1 MTELFKALKIEKN
14 DDQQTI
20 NLVEISENDL
30 MEGNVVVDVT
40 HSTLN
45 YKDGLAMTGTSP
57 IVRSFPMIPGID
69 FSGVVKSS
77 EDPKFSSGDRVVM
90 NGYGLSESHYGGYS
104 ERARVNSEHL
114 LKLPENIS
122 NHQAMQI
129 GTAGYTAMLCILG
142 LEDFGIKPDSGEIL
156 VTGASGGVG
165 SVAVSLLSSLG
176 FSVIASTGRLSETD
190 YLKSLG
196 ASSVIDR
203 NELSE
208 PSKPLGK
215 ERWIGAVDSVGSQT
229 LSNVLAQTKYGG
241 AVSACGLAQGMDL
254 PSTVLP
260 FILRGVSLIGIDSVM
275 APMSKREKAW
285 DRLSKD
291 LDMNKLA
298 QMVIETNLDDI
309 QGFAQLIL
317 DGQVRGRVVVNISS

>member
-45 YKDGLAMTGTSP
+45 YKDGLAMTGASP

-317 DGQVRGRVVVNISS
+317 DGQVRGRVVVNIS

>member
-30 MEGNVVVDVT
+30 MEGNVVIDIT

-45 YKDGLAMTGTSP
+45 YKDGLAMTGASP

-77 EDPKFSSGDRVVM
+77 EDPKFSPGDRVVM

-104 ERARVNSEHL
+104 ERARVNSEYL

-129 GTAGYTAMLCILG
+129 GTAGYTAMLCVLG

-291 LDMNKLA
+291 LDMNKLD
-298 QMVIETNLDDI
+298 QMVVETNLDNI
-309 QGFAQLIL
+309 QEFAQLIL
-317 DGQVRGRVVVNISS
+317 DGQVRGRVVVNIS

>member
-1 MTELFKALKIEKN
+1 
-14 DDQQTI
+14 
-20 NLVEISENDL
+20 
-30 MEGNVVVDVT
+30 
-40 HSTLN
+40 
-45 YKDGLAMTGTSP
+45 
-57 IVRSFPMIPGID
+57 
-69 FSGVVKSS
+69 
-77 EDPKFSSGDRVVM
+77 M

-129 GTAGYTAMLCILG
+129 GTAGYTAMLCVLG

-165 SVAVSLLSSLG
+165 SVAISLLSSLG

-298 QMVIETNLDDI
+298 QMVVETNLDDI
-309 QGFAQLIL
+309 QDFAQLIL
-317 DGQVRGRVVVNISS
+317 DGKVRGRVVVNIS

>member
-45 YKDGLAMTGTSP
+45 YKDGLAMTGASP

-104 ERARVNSEHL
+104 ERARVNSEYL

-298 QMVIETNLDDI
+298 QMVVETNLDDI
-309 QGFAQLIL
+309 QEFAQLIL
-317 DGQVRGRVVVNISS
+317 DGQVRGRVVVNIS

>member
-30 MEGNVVVDVT
+30 MEGNVVVDIT

-45 YKDGLAMTGTSP
+45 YKDGLAMTGASP

-77 EDPKFSSGDRVVM
+77 EDPKFSPGDRVVM

-104 ERARVNSEHL
+104 ERARVNSEYL

-129 GTAGYTAMLCILG
+129 GTAGYTAMLCVLG

-298 QMVIETNLDDI
+298 QMVVETNLDDI
-309 QGFAQLIL
+309 QEFAQLIL
-317 DGQVRGRVVVNISS
+317 DGQVRGRVVVNIS

>member
-45 YKDGLAMTGTSP
+45 YKDGLAMTGASP

-69 FSGVVKSS
+69 FSGVVKTS

-317 DGQVRGRVVVNISS
+317 DGQVRGRVVVNIS